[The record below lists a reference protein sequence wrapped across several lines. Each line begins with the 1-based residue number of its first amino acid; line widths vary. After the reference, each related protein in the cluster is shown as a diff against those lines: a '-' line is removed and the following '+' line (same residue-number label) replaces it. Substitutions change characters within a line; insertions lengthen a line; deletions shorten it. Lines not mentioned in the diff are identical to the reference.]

1 MTEKSTQD
9 EAARERDKAAIIGM
23 VEEANKRKGIHL
35 ENARVIAKCMVREWG
50 MLPIEGLQELIS
62 GD

>member
-35 ENARVIAKCMVREWG
+35 ENARIMARFMVQEWD
-50 MLPIEGLQELIS
+50 LQSIKGLQELIS